1 MITKFFIKRLR
12 KKWEDEAKK
21 RMENQI
27 LSENITANNNIYYI
41 ENSCYEQTLDV
52 YYPKNTTEDLPA
64 LIVVHGG
71 GLFSSSKDET
81 RFYCYMLAEKGFVVF
96 NINYRLVPKVYLQ
109 NQIEDVYNAF
119 CWIENN
125 SNKYPIKNGAFAVT
139 GDSAGAYLALLATLA
154 TSSERLQKIY
164 KLKNCSLRIKAAS
177 FPFGMFTFESDN
189 FFITRL
195 RNYSLPKG
203 YQNTEFYKNIVL
215 KDLPEMNKCP
225 LCFLISSR
233 DDSLYPMTFQF
244 ENLLKKNNITYELKF
259 FEKDS
264 TQIYS
269 HDFCVLDPMR
279 HESIQTIEMM
289 AAFLKKFL

>member
-1 MITKFFIKRLR
+1 MR

-125 SNKYPIKNGAFAVT
+125 SNKYPIKT
-139 GDSAGAYLALLATLA
+139 EHSLLQAI
-154 TSSERLQKIY
+154 LQE
-164 KLKNCSLRIKAAS
+164 LFS
-177 FPFGMFTFESDN
+177 FTCNP
-189 FFITRL
+189 
-195 RNYSLPKG
+195 
-203 YQNTEFYKNIVL
+203 
-215 KDLPEMNKCP
+215 
-225 LCFLISSR
+225 
-233 DDSLYPMTFQF
+233 
-244 ENLLKKNNITYELKF
+244 
-259 FEKDS
+259 
-264 TQIYS
+264 S
-269 HDFCVLDPMR
+269 HLQR
-279 HESIQTIEMM
+279 KT
-289 AAFLKKFL
+289 AKKFIN